1 MTWVKRGLL
10 LFGASASLFAALFVL
25 LTTGLPQR
33 AAFTGQ
39 MTAGQLFSAP
49 EINAL
54 APPFALTSLNGEVAR
69 LADLRGQQVIVN
81 FWATWCGPCRVEM
94 PILQRLYDDAP
105 PGTLRILAVN
115 LGEPPDAAREWQR
128 SFNLTYDILLD
139 EGQMVAALYQLR
151 GQPSTYVIS
160 PDGIVTHI
168 FYGAASENALRAA
181 LQS

>member
-1 MTWVKRGLL
+1 
-10 LFGASASLFAALFVL
+10 
-25 LTTGLPQR
+25 
-33 AAFTGQ
+33 
-39 MTAGQLFSAP
+39 SAP
-49 EINAL
+49 EVSAL
-54 APPFALTSLNGEVAR
+54 APPFALTSLDGEVVR

-105 PGTLRILAVN
+105 PGALRILAVN

-168 FYGAASENALRAA
+168 FYGAASEDALRAA